1 MSVAMISRSPRAG
14 QYRFASTRGRTTVD
28 IVADSLHRRWV
39 HVAGLHH
46 FVVGCYHATVIR
58 TQVSLTEDQMRAL
71 KREAG
76 RRGVSIASIVRKAV
90 DAELRNDDRDEK
102 IRRAME
108 VMGKYTSAHND
119 ISQNHDL
126 YLDPDYEP

>member
-1 MSVAMISRSPRAG
+1 
-14 QYRFASTRGRTTVD
+14 
-28 IVADSLHRRWV
+28 
-39 HVAGLHH
+39 
-46 FVVGCYHATVIR
+46 VIR

-90 DAELRNDDRDEK
+90 DAELRDDDLDEK
-102 IRRAME
+102 IRRAVE
-108 VMGKYTSAHND
+108 VMGKYTSGRSD
-119 ISQNHDL
+119 ISENHDL